1 MKELQNTATN
11 HSADIDYKDFMNIQR
26 RCTNEPHFFFN
37 IGTTLPA
44 SNSLRFRKNLLYFI
58 IKMTLLMKLK
68 FLMTRLNQI
77 KLSTNQTEK
86 QQKFL
91 HNHLVNLNISQVK
104 MWDISQEQLEKLN
117 LNILHWLKFLKEDQ
131 KKKIKKKDSKI

>member
-26 RCTNEPHFFFN
+26 RCTNEPHFCFLN

-58 IKMTLLMKLK
+58 IKMTILMKLK

-91 HNHLVNLNISQVK
+91 HNHLVNISQVK

-131 KKKIKKKDSKI
+131 KKIKKKDSKI